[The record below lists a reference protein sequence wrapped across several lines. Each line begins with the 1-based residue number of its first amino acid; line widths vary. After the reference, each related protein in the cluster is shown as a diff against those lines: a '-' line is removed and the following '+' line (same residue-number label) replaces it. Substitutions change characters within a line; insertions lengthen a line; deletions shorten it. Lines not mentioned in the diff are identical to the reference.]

1 MESRDIWSAE
11 RADRV
16 RALGADEFI
25 DYKSQDYVD
34 VVHDVDGVLDSLG
47 ERELERQF
55 SILKPGGTLVS
66 LRAMPNGEFAQ
77 RSGQPGLKRFLFG
90 MAGRKFDKLAARRG
104 QRYRFVFVHEDGAGL
119 ETLPKLFG
127 ERKIEASID
136 AVFSLDDVNAAM
148 AKVAAGGSKGK
159 TVLTM

>member
-1 MESRDIWSAE
+1 MRTIALYALCPSFVPKSFYVTVSHHPRRQTACALLKIARSLLCVNPSVLAFWDTCEGMLSA
-11 RADRV
+11 
-16 RALGADEFI
+16 
-25 DYKSQDYVD
+25 
-34 VVHDVDGVLDSLG
+34 SL
-47 ERELERQF
+47 
-55 SILKPGGTLVS
+55 P
-66 LRAMPNGEFAQ
+66 A
-77 RSGQPGLKRFLFG
+77 
-90 MAGRKFDKLAARRG
+90 
-104 QRYRFVFVHEDGAGL
+104 VFVHEDGAGL